1 MHFQNKKANLYILLG
16 YEMITYSKD
25 TLKSLCHRYS
35 ASSIALLASIN
46 MFLLVLSDNNV
57 HEHHNKALYHI

>member
-1 MHFQNKKANLYILLG
+1 MHFQNKKANLYIQLG

-35 ASSIALLASIN
+35 ASSITLLASIN
-46 MFLLVLSDNNV
+46 IFILVISDNDV
-57 HEHHNKALYHI
+57 REH